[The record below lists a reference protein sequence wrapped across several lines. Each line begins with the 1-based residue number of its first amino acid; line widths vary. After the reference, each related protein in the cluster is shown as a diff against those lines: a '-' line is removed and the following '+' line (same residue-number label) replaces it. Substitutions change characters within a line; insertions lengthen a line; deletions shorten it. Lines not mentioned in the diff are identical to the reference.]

1 MEPPVLASSVP
12 PSPLPFPIQ
21 RKAASKSRRWRWVAL
36 VFLAMAVLGAW
47 VVYQS
52 FRSGGE
58 TRLIRQ
64 AILDTDPGGW
74 SRQVEF
80 GIGRLP
86 VAAAQMVLG
95 FVPMDPAARTA
106 VESLRRADVAIYER
120 QSGAGKGD
128 NAALALKAR
137 EALARRGWEP
147 VVAVGEAHEAVLI
160 LMPASETTLR
170 RFQVCVMVLDD
181 ERLVIASVG
190 ANLEPL
196 MNQVDLG
203 DLLRRS
209 RAL

>member
-1 MEPPVLASSVP
+1 MEPPVLSPSAPSSV
-12 PSPLPFPIQ
+12 LPFPRPQ
-21 RKAASKSRRWRWVAL
+21 GFAPKGGRWRWVVL
-36 VFLAMAVLGAW
+36 VFLALMMVGAW
-47 VVYQS
+47 TVYQS

-58 TRLIRQ
+58 TRLVRQ
-64 AILDTDPGGW
+64 TILEEDPGGW

-86 VAAAQMVLG
+86 VAAIQMVLG

-106 VESLRRADVAIYER
+106 VASLRRADVAVYER
-120 QSGAGKGD
+120 LPGAKKGD
-128 NAALALKAR
+128 NAAMVWRAR
-137 EALARRGWEP
+137 EALSRRGWEP
-147 VVAVGEAHEAVLI
+147 VVAVGEAHESVLV
-160 LMPASETTLR
+160 LMPAREATLR

-181 ERLVIASVG
+181 ERLVIASIG

-196 MNQVDLG
+196 MNQVDVG